1 MTTLRL
7 HDWQWKMIHK
17 LHEASQKHY
26 DASRDKEVASP
37 EWVAELNKASALS
50 EFAGILR
57 EEFNEEAE
65 LLAQLEAKRSQK
77 ESKELPQVFF

>member
-1 MTTLRL
+1 MTIHRL

-17 LHEASQKHY
+17 LHDVAQKHY
-26 DASRDKEVASP
+26 NASHDKEVASP